1 MTNRIQVIA
10 AALGLAVLTSH
21 VVAGPASS
29 GIDPKNWAMYCWQS
43 GWKRHP
49 LDKATVKAGPELLE
63 VKNTTGIHDKAY
75 LVFTRDPETL
85 TGDFQ
90 MTIELKGGT
99 TFGITD
105 ASGRDASITVPS
117 SAKWRTITMTR
128 RGKEITCLVDG
139 KKMGPK
145 LYKAPTTMIGMP
157 FIFLTSNAT
166 VAVRRFEIVNGHYFA
181 GWPTRLVAG
190 TALKHL
196 PKLDAVKVT
205 CQLVSG
211 PAGMKMDKA
220 GQLTWTPSATVS
232 GVKQVKIRLTAGE
245 ISFDQSAGIDVVTK
259 EQLAG
264 FKLGLD
270 PKDWQIFCWE
280 KGGRW
285 KLYPLDKATVKAGPG
300 QLEVKNTTGIHSKA
314 YLVFTRQP
322 KGIKGDFQMAVQLKG
337 GQSFGFRR
345 TDGYDGYLSIPIAAG
360 KWQTITMARRGRAVG
375 CTVDGKKAG
384 YNTKGA
390 HAGIQGFLFVSLN
403 TDEVVTIRR
412 LNVINRIIDEDYFHK
427 CPGWVAE
434 GRTLK
439 YQPGF
444 DKPLS
449 GCELVSGPKGM
460 TVSKDGQLTWTPTA
474 GDIGWHTVKVRLEIE
489 DFPLTQST
497 SVKVVSKAFLA
508 KVGGDASKIGDL
520 FRRKIAK
527 EHYLTPGMAKTLL
540 LLEGDRLTTLGADGL
555 TAVKTVKLPK
565 SYTRIAERKGHYV
578 ALGAKPQ
585 MSIDVVDKKTM
596 KVLRSRP
603 IPSPPLR
610 ELVLHPSL
618 PISYVSLGESLRSS
632 KRRFV
637 MFYEE
642 TAQVREPKDAI
653 GEWLAI
659 DPKGKFLITGSCQMY
674 KSGSRV
680 VNNPQNS
687 FRVATYGYG
696 DNLLRFALDKDGR
709 PTLAE
714 TKSKPGTNGRGI
726 RLSPDAT
733 RVTYLS
739 YTGYPGRTGNL
750 AGWTPTDFEIMPTA
764 YVTSGKGSTSD
775 LEFHPYLRLA
785 ASRTKAGAMFFD
797 SHTGQIQTD
806 RLRMPGGGLR
816 NAAVHRVYFSPDGR
830 YMIFH
835 ILRKDVHYLR
845 KVELNLTEKER
856 AAAKPSP

>member
-10 AALGLAVLTSH
+10 VALGLAVLTSH
-21 VVAGPASS
+21 VVAAPAS
-29 GIDPKNWAMYCWQS
+29 GAIDRKDWAMYCWQS

-49 LDKATVKAGPELLE
+49 LDKATVKAGPALLE
-63 VKNTTGIHDKAY
+63 VKNTTGIHRHAL
-75 LVFTRDPETL
+75 LVFSGETL
-85 TGDFQ
+85 SGDFQ

-105 ASGRDASITVPS
+105 ASGRDASIAVPS
-117 SAKWRTITMTR
+117 SANWRTITMTR
-128 RGKEITCLVDG
+128 RGKEVTCLVDG
-139 KKMGPK
+139 KKTGPK
-145 LYKAPTTMIGMP
+145 LYHATATMIGMP

-166 VAVRRFEIVNGHYFA
+166 VSVRRFEIVNGDYFA

-190 TALKHL
+190 TALKHS
-196 PKLDAVKVT
+196 PKLKAAKMT
-205 CQLVSG
+205 CALVSG

-245 ISFDQSAGIDVVTK
+245 ISFDQSAGIHVVTR
-259 EQLAG
+259 EQLAA

-270 PKDWQIFCWE
+270 PKDWQMFCWE
-280 KGGRW
+280 RNKW
-285 KLYPLDKATVKAGPG
+285 KLYPLDKATFKAGPT
-300 QLEVKNTTGIHSKA
+300 QIEVKNTTGIHTKA
-314 YLVFTRQP
+314 CLVFTQDP
-322 KGIKGDFQMAVQLKG
+322 NGIKGDFQMAVQLKG
-337 GQSFGFRR
+337 GQSFGFRP
-345 TDGYDGYLSIPIAAG
+345 TSGHDGSLSIPIAAD

-375 CTVDGKKAG
+375 CTVDGKKAA
-384 YNTKGA
+384 YNARGTHTGLT
-390 HAGIQGFLFVSLN
+390 GFPFVFLN

-412 LNVINRIIDEDYFHK
+412 INVVNRIIDENYFHK
-427 CPGWVAE
+427 CPAALAE
-434 GRTLK
+434 GKTLR

-449 GCELVSGPKGM
+449 ACELVSGPKGM
-460 TVSKDGQLTWTPTA
+460 TISKDGQLTWTPTA
-474 GDIGWHTVKVRLEIE
+474 GDVGWHTVKVRLEIE
-489 DFPLTQST
+489 DFPLTHST

-508 KVGGDASKIGDL
+508 KVGGDVSKIADL
-520 FRRKIAK
+520 FRRKITK
-527 EHYLTPGMAKTLL
+527 GYNLTPGMGKTLL
-540 LLEGDRLTTLGADGL
+540 LLEGDQLTTLGADGL

-565 SYTRIAERKGHYV
+565 AYTRIAERKGHYV

-585 MSIDVVDKKTM
+585 MSIDVIDKQTL
-596 KVLRSRP
+596 KVSRSRA
-603 IPSPPLR
+603 IADLPPR

-618 PISYVSLGESLRSS
+618 PISYVALVHHIRSLE
-632 KRRFV
+632 RRFV

-642 TAQVREPKDAI
+642 TAQVREPKGAV

-659 DPKGKFLITGSCQMY
+659 DPKGKFLIAGSCRMY

-687 FRVATYGYG
+687 FRVGTYGYG
-696 DNLLRFALDKDGR
+696 DQLARFTLDKDGR

-739 YTGYPGRTGNL
+739 YTGYPGLSGNL
-750 AGWTPTDFEIMPTA
+750 AAWTPTDLEMMPTA
-764 YVTSGKGSTSD
+764 YATGGKGSASD

-785 ASRTKAGAMFFD
+785 ASRTKGGAMFFD
-797 SHTGQIQTD
+797 SHTGQIQTK
-806 RLRMPGGGLR
+806 RLKMPEGGLG
-816 NAAVHRVYFSPDGR
+816 NAKIHRVYFSPDGQSV
-830 YMIFH
+830 IFE
-835 ILRKDVHYLR
+835 ILRKDVLYLR

-856 AAAKPSP
+856 AGAKPSP